1 MAYEEFL
8 DWAPD
13 GLRSEWTDGEGIIYM
28 TAGDRH
34 QALILLLASTLDGFV
49 RLFGLGRVSLA
60 SYPMKLWPE
69 GPHREP
75 DVLFVA
81 STHLDRWTEQRLH
94 GPDDFVLDVLSEDTA
109 GEDQDRKRRQY
120 EAIGI
125 PEYVM
130 IDARPGRH
138 EFVFLRL
145 DEDGRYQPVQTD
157 DHGRYHSAV
166 LPGFWLRP
174 AWFREDPLPRAET
187 LLLEIAPDAYEAWLL
202 AEIQARRQGQQSH

>member
-1 MAYEEFL
+1 MAHQTTLPQLVRGEWIPMTYEEFL

-28 TAGDRH
+28 TAGDRR

-60 SYPMKLWPE
+60 PYPMKLWPE

-94 GPDDFVLDVLSEDTA
+94 GPADFVLDVLSEDTA
-109 GEDQDRKRRQY
+109 GEDQDRNRRQY

-138 EFVFLRL
+138 
-145 DEDGRYQPVQTD
+145 
-157 DHGRYHSAV
+157 HSEV
-166 LPGFWLRP
+166 LPDFWLRP

-202 AEIQARRQGQQSH
+202 AEIQARRQGQESH